1 MNDMMI
7 GVDLAKSVF
16 QLHGASSRDGEALFR
31 KKLNRAQFEKFMRE
45 TAPCLIVIEACG
57 SANFWARQLGEMGHE
72 VRLIA
77 PQYVRPFVKR
87 QKNDAADAEALV
99 IAARQPEM
107 RYVVP
112 KTADQQAQAALFR
125 SRERLVRQRT
135 ELVNA
140 LRAVLFEF
148 GFTLPQGI
156 ASLKKAHELL
166 DDAESGLP
174 QLVLEDC
181 RDLLEQIA
189 EKTER
194 INKRSHDVKRLATQT
209 EALRRLQTMPGL
221 GPITALAISAFAPD
235 MTSFRRGRDFSAWL
249 GLVPRQSSTGGKA
262 RLGSVSKAGQSDIRR
277 LLIIGAMSRLN
288 WLGRKTICDGGWI
301 DRLLTRKPKML
312 VAIALA
318 NRMARQIWAMLSKNE
333 EYKEPAGLCAV

>member
-1 MNDMMI
+1 MNDIMI

-16 QLHGASSRDGEALFR
+16 QLHGASLVGGEVLFR
-31 KKLNRAQFEKFMRE
+31 KKLTRAQFEKFMKN
-45 TAPCLIVIEACG
+45 TPASVVVMEACG
-57 SANFWARQLGEMGHE
+57 SANFWTRQLSDLGHE

-107 RYVVP
+107 RYIVP
-112 KTADQQAQAALFR
+112 KSADQQAQAALFR
-125 SRERLVRQRT
+125 SRERLVRRRT

-140 LRAVLFEF
+140 LRAALFEF

-156 ASLKKAHELL
+156 ASLKKAHALL
-166 DDAESGLP
+166 DHAETNLP
-174 QLVLEDC
+174 QLVLDDC
-181 RDLLEQIA
+181 RDMLEQIA

-194 INKRSHDVKRLATQT
+194 INTRSHEVKRLAGQT
-209 EALRRLQTMPGL
+209 KTLERLQTMPGL
-221 GPITALAISAFAPD
+221 GPVTALAINAFAPD
-235 MTSFRRGRDFSAWL
+235 MTCFKRGQDFSAWL
-249 GLVPRQSSTGGKA
+249 GLVPKQNSTGGKS

-288 WLGRKTICDGGWI
+288 WLGRKSIRDGGWI
-301 DRLLTRKPKML
+301 DRLMKRKPKML

-318 NRMARQIWAMLSKNE
+318 NRMARQIWAMVTNNE
-333 EYKEPAGLCAV
+333 DYKEPAAVCVA